1 MIFSD
6 ILFYTVS
13 KNEYCTLQDQNPNLD
28 AVWTAKAMLGKGGM
42 QIFTFGRYNANIN
55 LSTFIA
61 ERYAAALYLNIF
73 LVINGRF
80 TILHL

>member
-1 MIFSD
+1 
-6 ILFYTVS
+6 
-13 KNEYCTLQDQNPNLD
+13 
-28 AVWTAKAMLGKGGM
+28 MLGKGGM

-61 ERYAAALYLNIF
+61 ERYAASLYLNIF

-80 TILHL
+80 TIFPFPFIYYCDSISNKNGRLPLSLV